1 MSMTEIEFALDKMT
15 SAELRRLALRSWSAY
30 VAKEG
35 GADASCEEEDPQ
47 LLAALDEAVRRADA
61 TPGQGH
67 SGDDLRARIAQWT
80 TK

>member
-1 MSMTEIEFALDKMT
+1 MVGLCRKG
-15 SAELRRLALRSWSAY
+15 RR
-30 VAKEG
+30 
-35 GADASCEEEDPQ
+35 ADASCEEEDPQ